1 MIECPHVSL
10 QFEFFKQQSCI
21 MSHPQLYHNNTRA
34 PILAPIS
41 KAKKHLKQYDEALPM
56 LLKALEANGD

>member
-1 MIECPHVSL
+1 
-10 QFEFFKQQSCI
+10 

-34 PILAPIS
+34 PVLAPIS

-56 LLKALEANGD
+56 LLKALEANGE